1 MADLIRL
8 GQGWVLGFLI
18 AAPIGPVG
26 LMCFERSIRMGF
38 LAGIASGMGAALA
51 DGFYG
56 AVAGFGIISI
66 MNFLKANE
74 RAIAF
79 GGCALLVGLGAYS
92 LLHSQPKN
100 MAPSLHA
107 NSKTGLSTINY
118 TLQTF
123 AITITNPA
131 TIISFIAAFTSVGVL
146 QGTHDFV
153 SASILV
159 LGVFLGSFSWWLILC
174 SGAIALRHHLSNKT
188 VGYINRSMAIGLI
201 LFGFLLFVGYVN

>member
-1 MADLIRL
+1 MIDLIRL

-26 LMCFERSIRMGF
+26 LMCFERSIRTGF
-38 LAGIASGMGAALA
+38 FAGIASGIGAALA
-51 DGFYG
+51 DGFYA

-74 RAIAF
+74 QAIAF
-79 GGCALLVGLGAYS
+79 GGCALLIGLGTYS
-92 LLHSQPKN
+92 LFRNQPKN
-100 MAPSLHA
+100 MASNLQA
-107 NSKTGLSTINY
+107 SSKIGIGIITY

-146 QGTHDFV
+146 QGAHDFV

-159 LGVFLGSFSWWLILC
+159 LGVFLGSLSWWLILC
-174 SGAIALRHHLSNKT
+174 GGALMLRHRLSNET
-188 VGYINRSMAIGLI
+188 VTYINKVMAIGLV
-201 LFGFLLFVGYVN
+201 LFGCLLLAGYL

>member
-1 MADLIRL
+1 MIDLIRL
-8 GQGWVLGFLI
+8 GQGWILGFLI

-26 LMCFERSIRMGF
+26 LMCFERSIRTGF
-38 LAGIASGMGAALA
+38 LAGIASGIGAALA
-51 DGFYG
+51 DGFYA

-74 RAIAF
+74 QVIAF
-79 GGCALLVGLGAYS
+79 GGCALLIGLGAYS
-92 LLHSQPKN
+92 LFHSQQRN
-100 MAPSLHA
+100 TVSAMQAS
-107 NSKTGLSTINY
+107 SKTGISIVAY

-123 AITITNPA
+123 IITMTNPA

-146 QGTHDFV
+146 QNKHDFL

-174 SGAIALRHHLSNKT
+174 GGAMMLRHRLSNETVAYINKAMAVGLIVFGCLLL
-188 VGYINRSMAIGLI
+188 VGYL
-201 LFGFLLFVGYVN
+201 